1 MTERKTTFDLPDEE
15 YKELRHFSIDNRV
28 SIKDMIRIGLQLVR
42 KLDEKELSKHL
53 TAIKQ

>member
-15 YKELRHFSIDNRV
+15 YKELRHFSIDNGV

-42 KLDEKELSKHL
+42 ELDKKELSQHL